1 MGSLVSSSGW
11 CEARK
16 DSTNWRVTQQITKK
30 PLLQEKRMLVL
41 GWSLDGAE
49 EQWDLRVA
57 LSQGP
62 QAPPLG
68 LYFSIRPQLLPDES

>member
-1 MGSLVSSSGW
+1 MPPWSLAPRALGEKLFRRS
-11 CEARK
+11 CLLRRK
-16 DSTNWRVTQQITKK
+16 CPSC
-30 PLLQEKRMLVL
+30 PLAPFRT
-41 GWSLDGAE
+41 SLDGAE